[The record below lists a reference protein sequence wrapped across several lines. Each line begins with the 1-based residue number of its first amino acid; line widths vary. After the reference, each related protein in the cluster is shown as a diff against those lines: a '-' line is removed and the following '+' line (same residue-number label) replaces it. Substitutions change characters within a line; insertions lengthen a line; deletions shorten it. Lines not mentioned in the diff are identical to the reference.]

1 MCRPLVF
8 ALGGVF
14 ALATC
19 SFAQSPHAKDVVRL
33 AEVRF
38 ADGSIVRMN
47 VLQETVEVMTKYGK
61 LTIPTDDIR
70 RIDMGLHIPE
80 GMELQIEKC
89 IHNLASSTF
98 KQREDASKELLQ
110 VGHWAYTALQKAS
123 ASPELEVAKR
133 AQSLLTR
140 ISEKTP
146 PDVLKIRADDV
157 VQTRD
162 FPVVGRIASPTIK
175 AHSPLFGEQL
185 LKLCDLRSIHL
196 RGQRGETEITLDSAK
211 YGSSLDQWYDTGI
224 SIDGQLRLAITSEGS
239 VDLWPQTPGQYV
251 AQPRGYNTPGKGGAF
266 LAGALVAK
274 VGDNG
279 RTFLLGE
286 RYEANAADE
295 GKLYLQIIPS
305 PWNNAS
311 AGIYRVRV
319 TTEPVAM
326 AGR

>member
-1 MCRPLVF
+1 MCRPFLF
-8 ALGGVF
+8 AIGG
-14 ALATC
+14 ALALASC
-19 SFAQSPHAKDVVRL
+19 SFAQGPPKDVVRM

-38 ADGSIVRMN
+38 ADGSVVRMN

-61 LTIPTDDIR
+61 LTVPTDDIR

-80 GMELQIEKC
+80 GMELQIEKS
-89 IHNLASSTF
+89 IRNLASDAY
-98 KQREDASKELLQ
+98 KQREDASKDLLQ
-110 VGHWAYTALQKAS
+110 VGHWAFTALQKAS
-123 ASPELEVAKR
+123 TSPELEVAKR
-133 AQSLLTR
+133 AQSLLIR

-162 FPVVGRIASPTIK
+162 FPIVGRIASPTIK

-196 RGQRGETEITLDSAK
+196 RGQRGESEITIDAAKHGSA
-211 YGSSLDQWYDTGI
+211 LDQWFDTGI
-224 SIDGQLRLAITSEGS
+224 VIEGQVRLTVTSEGS
-239 VDLWPQTPGQYV
+239 VDLWPQTAGQYV
-251 AQPRGYNTPGKGGAF
+251 AHPRGYNTPGKGGSF
-266 LAGALVAK
+266 LAGALVGK
-274 VGDNG
+274 IGDTG
-279 RTFLLGE
+279 RAFLIGE
-286 RYEANAADE
+286 RFEANTTDE
-295 GKLYLQIIPS
+295 GKLYMHIIPS

-319 TTEPVAM
+319 TTEHIAV